1 MKFLL
6 NQIQMDVMR
15 TCWMNDELVDASME
29 QKVDDEQ
36 HMVLDTHFLVASQAL
51 DKQEAVLDDGQL
63 FFF

>member
-1 MKFLL
+1 MKFLS
-6 NQIQMDVMR
+6 NQIQMVVMR
-15 TCWMNDELVDASME
+15 TYWMDDELDDASMV
-29 QKVDDEQ
+29 QMGDDEQ